1 MSVLIYLSVL
11 KKLSLTSPLH
21 VAVYCQLIF
30 MLYVNVYVC
39 VFVFVFEAD
48 ILWMGLLYIIFTEG
62 LVPEPDIAWTEKKIA
77 GTLLSVMKKIHCSAE
92 VLTVCPRL

>member
-1 MSVLIYLSVL
+1 MSVLLYLSVL

-39 VFVFVFEAD
+39 IFVFVAD

-62 LVPEPDIAWTEKKIA
+62 LVPVPDIAWTEKERA
-77 GTLLSVMKKIHCSAE
+77 GTLLSVSKKVHCSAE
-92 VLTVCPRL
+92 VLTMCPRL